1 VTDIWSQNA
10 NRWHLQGAPLKPSDE
25 DVQAVMRNV
34 RAWEVAHKHSAR
46 VLVLGVTQE
55 LVRAFD
61 SVIAVDC
68 SALMIE
74 RLFVERRG
82 HRAVCADWRA
92 MPIPDASID
101 VVVGDGSLTC
111 LQVLSAYGQVAKE
124 LRRVLVPGGIGVLRL
139 FASPE
144 VLETLDEVE
153 IALRERTI
161 GSMHALKWR
170 IAMALPRTEGTICL
184 AEMRNV
190 FNRWVPDR
198 TAFCESTGWRR
209 DVVDNIDIYAGSQE
223 TRTFPSVSDLRA
235 LLADD
240 FFVEV
245 DGEKSYELGDRC
257 PTVVLRR
264 R

>member
-1 VTDIWSQNA
+1 MIDIWSQNA
-10 NRWHLQGAPLKPSDE
+10 NRWHLQGPPLKPSDE
-25 DVQAVMRNV
+25 DVQAVVRNV
-34 RAWEVAHKHSAR
+34 RAWEIAHKHSAS

-61 SVIAVDC
+61 SVIAIDC
-68 SALMIE
+68 APSMIE
-74 RLFVERRG
+74 RLFVGRRG

-111 LQVLSAYGQVAKE
+111 LQVLSAYSEVAKE
-124 LRRVLVPGGIGVLRL
+124 LRRVLVPDGLVVLRL

-144 VLETLDEVE
+144 ALETLDEVE
-153 IALRERTI
+153 TALRAGSI

-170 IAMALPRTEGTICL
+170 IAMALPREQGTIRL
-184 AEMRNV
+184 ADMRAA
-190 FNRWVPDR
+190 FDRWVPDR
-198 TAFCESTGWRR
+198 AAFCESLSWPRA
-209 DVVDNIDIYAGSQE
+209 VVDNIDIYAGSEE

-240 FFVEV
+240 FHVEV
-245 DGEKSYELGDRC
+245 DGVKSYELGDRC